1 LSIQQ
6 VWKVARDWHSTELFS
21 KNIGRKEGLMM
32 WKRPLRIFTG
42 ITLGL
47 MFFSAQVWGAEPIK
61 IGIVQG
67 FSGALEAYAKQML
80 TGFKLGLEYG
90 TKGTNEIL
98 GRKVELIVEDD
109 QLKPDVAKRLITKLY
124 ADDKVDLVVGT
135 TSSAAALAMLPVALE
150 FKKILL
156 VEPAVADSIT
166 GSAWNRYIF
175 RTGRNSG
182 QDAIAN
188 AKAVA
193 KPGVLLAGIAQ
204 DYAFGRDGIAAY
216 KAAAEKL
223 GAKMIHEEYCPMAQT
238 EHTASIQRIIDAFK
252 DKQGEKYVFV
262 VWAGKNPPIEQ
273 MAEMKIEKYG
283 IKITTGGNILP
294 VLKAMLPLL
303 KAFDSLKGMMG
314 GAYYYYEIPKNP
326 VNDWLVKEHEAR
338 FKEPPDF
345 FTCGGFAAAMAV
357 VTAVEKA
364 KGTDTEKLM
373 SVMEGME
380 FMTPKGKMIFRKQDH
395 QALQS
400 MYIFRL
406 EAKPDRDWAVPVLV
420 REISPEEGAP
430 PILVK

>member
-1 LSIQQ
+1 M
-6 VWKVARDWHSTELFS
+6 LFS
-21 KNIGRKEGLMM
+21 
-32 WKRPLRIFTG
+32 P
-42 ITLGL
+42 
-47 MFFSAQVWGAEPIK
+47 QVYGAEPPIK
-61 IGIVQG
+61 IGVVQG

-80 TGFKLGLEYG
+80 TGFKMGLEYG
-90 TKGTNEIL
+90 TKGKNEVM

-193 KPGVLLAGIAQ
+193 KPGVFLGAIAQ
-204 DYAFGRDGIAAY
+204 DYAFGRDGVAAY
-216 KAAAEKL
+216 REAAEKL

-238 EHTASIQRIIDAFK
+238 DHTSSVQRIIDALK

-273 MAEMKIEKYG
+273 MCAMKIEKYG

-294 VLKAMLPLL
+294 VLKATLPIL
-303 KAFDSLKGMMG
+303 KAFESLRGMMG
-314 GAYYYYEIPKNP
+314 GAYYYYELPKNP
-326 VNDWLVKEHEAR
+326 INDLFVKEHQAR

-345 FTCGGFAAAMAV
+345 FTCGGFAAAMATV
-357 VTAVEKA
+357 AGIEKA
-364 KGTDTEKLM
+364 KSTDTEKLITA
-373 SVMEGME
+373 MEGMQ
-380 FMTPKGKMIFRKQDH
+380 FMTPKGRMFFRKEDH
-395 QALQS
+395 QAMQS

-406 EAKPDRDWAVPVLV
+406 EARPDREWAVPVLV

-430 PILVK
+430 PILVKK

>member
-1 LSIQQ
+1 MLQNKGLKVFLMVFSLVFLISFQAAAQQ
-6 VWKVARDWHSTELFS
+6 
-21 KNIGRKEGLMM
+21 
-32 WKRPLRIFTG
+32 
-42 ITLGL
+42 
-47 MFFSAQVWGAEPIK
+47 PIK

-80 TGFKLGLEYG
+80 TGFKMGLEYA
-90 TKGTNEIL
+90 TKGKNEVL

-109 QLKPDVAKRLITKLY
+109 QLKPDVAKRLITKFY

-182 QDAIAN
+182 QDAISN

-193 KPGVLLAGIAQ
+193 KPGVHLAAIAQ

-216 KAAAEKL
+216 KEAAEKL
-223 GAKMIHEEYCPMAQT
+223 GAKMVHEEYCPMAQT
-238 EHTASIQRIIDAFK
+238 DHTASVQRIIDALK
-252 DKQGEKYVFV
+252 DKPGEKYVFV

-273 MAEMKIEKYG
+273 MAVMKVDKYG

-294 VLKAMLPLL
+294 ILKTTLPLL
-303 KAFDSLKGMMG
+303 KAYDSLRGMTG
-314 GAYYYYEIPKNP
+314 GAYYYYELPKNP
-326 VNDWLVKEHEAR
+326 VNDWLVKEHMAR

-345 FTCGGFAAAMAV
+345 FTCGGFAAAMAT
-357 VTAVEKA
+357 VTALEKA
-364 KGTDTEKLM
+364 KSTDTEKLIAA
-373 SVMEGME
+373 MEGME
-380 FMTPKGKMIFRKQDH
+380 FSTPKGRMYFRKQDH
-395 QALQS
+395 QAMQS
-400 MYIFRL
+400 MYLFKL
-406 EAKPDRDWAVPVLV
+406 EAKPDREWAVPVLMGEV
-420 REISPEEGAP
+420 SPEEGAP

>member
-1 LSIQQ
+1 
-6 VWKVARDWHSTELFS
+6 
-21 KNIGRKEGLMM
+21 M
-32 WKRPLRIFTG
+32 WKKRLGIFTW

-47 MFFSAQVWGAEPIK
+47 VFFAAPVWAAEPIK
-61 IGIVQG
+61 IGVVQG

-80 TGFKLGLEYG
+80 TGFKMGLEYG
-90 TKGTNEIL
+90 TNGKNEVL

-109 QLKPDVAKRLITKLY
+109 QVKPDVAKRLITKLY

-166 GSAWNRYIF
+166 GSAWNRYVF

-216 KAAAEKL
+216 KEAAEKL

-238 EHTASIQRIIDAFK
+238 EHTSSIQRIIDAFK
-252 DKQGEKYVFV
+252 DKPGEKYVFV

-273 MAEMKIEKYG
+273 MAAMKVEKYG

-294 VLKAMLPLL
+294 VMKGLLPIV
-303 KAFDSLKGMMG
+303 KAFDSLRGMMG
-314 GAYYYYEIPKNP
+314 GAYYYYELPKNP
-326 VNDWLVKEHEAR
+326 VNDWFVKEHQAR

-357 VTAVEKA
+357 VAAVEKA
-364 KGTDTEKLM
+364 KSTDTDKLM
-373 SVMEGME
+373 AAMEGME
-380 FMTPKGKMIFRKQDH
+380 FMTPKGRMFFRKEDH
-395 QALQS
+395 QAMQS

-406 EAKPDRDWAVPVLV
+406 EAQPDKEWAVPVLV
-420 REISPEEGAP
+420 REISPEF
-430 PILVK
+430 VVSVS

>member
-1 LSIQQ
+1 MRLKRYMKLILGIGL
-6 VWKVARDWHSTELFS
+6 AILF
-21 KNIGRKEGLMM
+21 
-32 WKRPLRIFTG
+32 
-42 ITLGL
+42 LGPEI
-47 MFFSAQVWGAEPIK
+47 SGAQPPIK
-61 IGIVQG
+61 IGIIQG

-80 TGFKLGLEYG
+80 TGFKMGLEYG
-90 TKGTNEIL
+90 TKGKNEII

-109 QLKPDVAKRLITKLY
+109 QIKPDVAKRLITKLY

-135 TSSAAALAMLPVALE
+135 TSSAAALAMLPVAQE

-193 KPGVLLAGIAQ
+193 KPGVFLAGMAQ

-223 GAKMIHEEYCPMAQT
+223 GAKMVHEEYAPMTQT
-238 EHTASIQRIIDAFK
+238 DHSSSVQRIIDALK
-252 DKQGEKYVFV
+252 DKPGEKYVFV
-262 VWAGKNPPIEQ
+262 VWAGKHPPIEQ
-273 MAEMKIEKYG
+273 MATMRIEKYG

-294 VLKAMLPLL
+294 VLKATLPLL
-303 KAFDSLKGMMG
+303 KAFESLRGMMG
-314 GAYYYYEIPKNP
+314 GAYYYYELPNNP
-326 VNDWLVKEHEAR
+326 VNDWLVKEHMAR

-345 FTCGGFAAAMAV
+345 FTCGGFAAAMAI
-357 VTAVEKA
+357 VTALEKA
-364 KGTDTEKLM
+364 KSTETEKLI
-373 SVMEGME
+373 STMEGME
-380 FMTPKGKMIFRKQDH
+380 FMTPKGRMLFRKEDH

-406 EAKPDRDWAVPVLV
+406 EAKPDREWAVPVLV

-430 PILVK
+430 PILVKR

>member
-1 LSIQQ
+1 M
-6 VWKVARDWHSTELFS
+6 LF
-21 KNIGRKEGLMM
+21 KRGLKAIILVVLTM
-32 WKRPLRIFTG
+32 
-42 ITLGL
+42 TLTAGW
-47 MFFSAQVWGAEPIK
+47 VWGAEPPIK

-80 TGFKLGLEYG
+80 TGFKMGLEYG
-90 TKGTNEIL
+90 TQGKNEVI
-98 GRKVELIVEDD
+98 GRKIELIVEDD

-193 KPGVLLAGIAQ
+193 KPGVFLGAIAQ
-204 DYAFGRDGIAAY
+204 DYAFGRDGVAAY
-216 KAAAEKL
+216 KGAAEKL

-238 EHTASIQRIIDAFK
+238 DHTSSVQRIIDALK

-262 VWAGKNPPIEQ
+262 VWAGKNPPVEQ
-273 MAEMKIEKYG
+273 MAAMKMEKYG

-294 VLKAMLPLL
+294 VLKATLPIL
-303 KAFDSLKGMMG
+303 KAFESLRGMMG
-314 GAYYYYEIPKNP
+314 GAYYYYELPKNP
-326 VNDWLVKEHEAR
+326 INDWFVKEHQAR

-345 FTCGGFAAAMAV
+345 FTCGGFAAAMA
-357 VTAVEKA
+357 AIRGFEKA
-364 KGTDTEKLM
+364 KSTNTEKLITT
-373 SVMEGME
+373 MEGME
-380 FMTPKGKMIFRKQDH
+380 FLTPKGRMYFRNIDH
-395 QALQS
+395 QAMQS
-400 MYIFRL
+400 MFIFRL
-406 EAKPDRDWAVPVLV
+406 EARPDRDWAVPVLV
-420 REISPEEGAP
+420 REVSPEEGAP
-430 PILVK
+430 PVLVKK

>member
-1 LSIQQ
+1 M
-6 VWKVARDWHSTELFS
+6 LF
-21 KNIGRKEGLMM
+21 KRGLKAIILVVLTM
-32 WKRPLRIFTG
+32 
-42 ITLGL
+42 TLTAGW
-47 MFFSAQVWGAEPIK
+47 VWGAEPPIK

-80 TGFKLGLEYG
+80 TGFKMGLEYG
-90 TKGTNEIL
+90 TQGKNEVI
-98 GRKVELIVEDD
+98 GRKIELIVEDD

-193 KPGVLLAGIAQ
+193 KPGVFLGAIAQ
-204 DYAFGRDGIAAY
+204 DYAFGRDGVAAY

-238 EHTASIQRIIDAFK
+238 DHTSSVQRIIDALK

-262 VWAGKNPPIEQ
+262 VWAGKNPPVEQ
-273 MAEMKIEKYG
+273 MAAMKMEKYG

-294 VLKAMLPLL
+294 VLKATLPIL
-303 KAFDSLKGMMG
+303 KAFDSLRGMMG
-314 GAYYYYEIPKNP
+314 GAYYYYELPKNP
-326 VNDWLVKEHEAR
+326 INDWFVKEHQAR

-345 FTCGGFAAAMAV
+345 FTCGGFAAAMA
-357 VTAVEKA
+357 AIRGFEKA
-364 KGTDTEKLM
+364 KSTNTEKLITT
-373 SVMEGME
+373 MEGME
-380 FMTPKGKMIFRKQDH
+380 FMTPKGRMYFRNIDH
-395 QALQS
+395 QAMQS
-400 MYIFRL
+400 MFIFKL
-406 EAKPDRDWAVPVLV
+406 EARPDREWAVPVLV
-420 REISPEEGAP
+420 REVSPEEGAP
-430 PILVK
+430 PVLVKK

>member
-1 LSIQQ
+1 MLLKGG
-6 VWKVARDWHSTELFS
+6 VKVIIPVFL
-21 KNIGRKEGLMM
+21 I
-32 WKRPLRIFTG
+32 
-42 ITLGL
+42 ITLTAGL
-47 MFFSAQVWGAEPIK
+47 AWGAEPPIK

-80 TGFKLGLEYG
+80 TGFKMGLEYG
-90 TKGTNEIL
+90 TKSKNEVI
-98 GRKVELIVEDD
+98 GRKIELIVEDD

-193 KPGVLLAGIAQ
+193 KPGVFLAAIAQ
-204 DYAFGRDGIAAY
+204 DYAFGRDGVAAY
-216 KAAAEKL
+216 KEAAEKL

-238 EHTASIQRIIDAFK
+238 DHTSSVQRIIDALK

-273 MAEMKIEKYG
+273 MCAMKIEKYG
-283 IKITTGGNILP
+283 IKVTTGGNILP
-294 VLKAMLPLL
+294 VLKATLPIL
-303 KAFDSLKGMMG
+303 KAFESLRGMMG
-314 GAYYYYEIPKNP
+314 GAYYYYELPKNP
-326 VNDWLVKEHEAR
+326 INDWFVKEHQAR

-345 FTCGGFAAAMAV
+345 FTCGGFAAAMATV
-357 VTAVEKA
+357 AGIEKA
-364 KGTDTEKLM
+364 KSTDTEKLITA
-373 SVMEGME
+373 MEGMQ
-380 FMTPKGKMIFRKQDH
+380 FMTPKGRMFFRKEDH
-395 QALQS
+395 QAMQS

-406 EAKPDRDWAVPVLV
+406 EARPDREWAVPVLV

-430 PILVK
+430 PILVKK

>member
-1 LSIQQ
+1 
-6 VWKVARDWHSTELFS
+6 
-21 KNIGRKEGLMM
+21 MM
-32 WKRPLRIFTG
+32 WKKRLGIFTW

-47 MFFSAQVWGAEPIK
+47 VFFAAPVWAAEPIK
-61 IGIVQG
+61 IGVVQG

-80 TGFKLGLEYG
+80 TGFKMGLEYG
-90 TKGTNEIL
+90 TNGKNEVL

-109 QLKPDVAKRLITKLY
+109 QVKPDVAKRLITKLY

-166 GSAWNRYIF
+166 GSAWNRYVF

-216 KAAAEKL
+216 KEAAEKL

-238 EHTASIQRIIDAFK
+238 EHTSSIQRIIDAFK
-252 DKQGEKYVFV
+252 DKPGEKYVFV

-273 MAEMKIEKYG
+273 MAAMKVEKYG

-294 VLKAMLPLL
+294 VMKGLLPIV
-303 KAFDSLKGMMG
+303 KAFDSLRGMMG
-314 GAYYYYEIPKNP
+314 GAYYYYELPKNP
-326 VNDWLVKEHEAR
+326 VNDWFVKEHQAR

-357 VTAVEKA
+357 VAAVEKA
-364 KGTDTEKLM
+364 KSTDTDKLM
-373 SVMEGME
+373 AAMEGME
-380 FMTPKGKMIFRKQDH
+380 FMTPKGRMFFRKEDH
-395 QALQS
+395 QAMQS

-406 EAKPDRDWAVPVLV
+406 EAQPDKEWAVPVLV
-420 REISPEEGAP
+420 REISPEEGSP

>member
-1 LSIQQ
+1 
-6 VWKVARDWHSTELFS
+6 
-21 KNIGRKEGLMM
+21 M
-32 WKRPLRIFTG
+32 WKKGLGAFIFIIIG
-42 ITLGL
+42 V
-47 MFFSAQVWGAEPIK
+47 MFFSVQVWGAEPPIK

-80 TGFKLGLEYG
+80 TGFKMGLEYG
-90 TKGTNEIL
+90 TKGKNEVI
-98 GRKVELIVEDD
+98 GRKIDLIVEDD
-109 QLKPDVAKRLITKLY
+109 QIKPDVAKRLITKLY

-182 QDAIAN
+182 QDAVAN

-193 KPGVLLAGIAQ
+193 KPGVFLAGYAQ

-216 KAAAEKL
+216 KEAAEKL

-238 EHTASIQRIIDAFK
+238 DHSSSVQRVIDALK
-252 DKQGEKYVFV
+252 DKKGEKYVFV
-262 VWAGKNPPIEQ
+262 VWAGKNPPVEA
-273 MAEMKIEKYG
+273 MGAMRVDKYG
-283 IKITTGGNILP
+283 IKMTTGGNILP
-294 VLKAMLPLL
+294 VFKASLPLL
-303 KAFDSLKGMMG
+303 KTYESLRGYP
-314 GAYYYYEIPKNP
+314 GALYYYYEIPKNP
-326 VNDWLVKEHEAR
+326 LNDWLVKEHMAR

-357 VTAVEKA
+357 LRGFEKA
-364 KGTDTEKLM
+364 KSIDTERLITT
-373 SVMEGME
+373 MEGME
-380 FMTPKGKMIFRKQDH
+380 FMTPKGRMYFRNIDH
-395 QALQS
+395 QAMQS
-400 MYIFRL
+400 MYIFKA
-406 EAKPDRDWAVPVLV
+406 EVMPDRDWIVPVLV

-430 PILVK
+430 PVLVKK

>member
-1 LSIQQ
+1 MRSERYFKAIFWTLTT
-6 VWKVARDWHSTELFS
+6 VLFMCPQIS
-21 KNIGRKEGLMM
+21 G
-32 WKRPLRIFTG
+32 
-42 ITLGL
+42 
-47 MFFSAQVWGAEPIK
+47 AQPPIK

-80 TGFKLGLEYG
+80 TGFKMGLEYG
-90 TKGTNEIL
+90 TKGKNEIV

-109 QLKPDVAKRLITKLY
+109 QIKPDVAKRLITKLY

-135 TSSAAALAMLPVALE
+135 TSSAAALAMLPVAQE

-166 GSAWNRYIF
+166 GSAWNRYVF

-182 QDAIAN
+182 QDAISN
-188 AKAVA
+188 AMAVA
-193 KPGVLLAGIAQ
+193 KPGVYLAGIAQ

-223 GAKMIHEEYCPMAQT
+223 GAKMVHEEYAPMAQT
-238 EHTASIQRIIDAFK
+238 DHTSSVQRIIDALK
-252 DKQGEKYVFV
+252 DKPGEKYVFV
-262 VWAGKNPPIEQ
+262 VWAGKHPPIEQ
-273 MAEMKIEKYG
+273 MATMKVEKYG

-294 VLKAMLPLL
+294 VLKATLPLL
-303 KAFDSLKGMMG
+303 KAFESLRGMMG
-314 GAYYYYEIPKNP
+314 GAYYYYELPNNP
-326 VNDWLVKEHEAR
+326 VNDWLVKEHVAR

-357 VTAVEKA
+357 VTAIEKA
-364 KGTDTEKLM
+364 KSTDTEKLIAT
-373 SVMEGME
+373 MEGME
-380 FMTPKGKMIFRKQDH
+380 FMTPKGRMIFRKEDH

-430 PILVK
+430 PILVKR

>member
-1 LSIQQ
+1 MMLKRGL
-6 VWKVARDWHSTELFS
+6 KVIIPVVLAV
-21 KNIGRKEGLMM
+21 
-32 WKRPLRIFTG
+32 
-42 ITLGL
+42 TLTAGW
-47 MFFSAQVWGAEPIK
+47 VWGAEPPIK

-80 TGFKLGLEYG
+80 TGFKMGLEYG
-90 TKGTNEIL
+90 TNGKNEIM

-193 KPGVLLAGIAQ
+193 KPGVLLAAIAQ
-204 DYAFGRDGIAAY
+204 DYAFGRDGVAAY
-216 KAAAEKL
+216 KEAAEKM
-223 GAKMIHEEYCPMAQT
+223 GAKMVHEEYCPMAQT
-238 EHTASIQRIIDAFK
+238 DHTSSVQRIIDALK

-273 MAEMKIEKYG
+273 MAAMKIEKYG

-294 VLKAMLPLL
+294 ILKTWLPLL
-303 KAFDSLKGMMG
+303 KAFESLRGLTG
-314 GAYYYYEIPKNP
+314 GAYYYYELPKNP
-326 VNDWLVKEHEAR
+326 INDWFVKEHQAR

-345 FTCGGFAAAMAV
+345 FTCGGFAAAMA
-357 VTAVEKA
+357 TIAGIEKA
-364 KGTDTEKLM
+364 KSTDTEKLGTA
-373 SVMEGME
+373 MEGMS
-380 FMTPKGKMIFRKQDH
+380 FMTPKGRMLFRKEDH

-400 MYIFRL
+400 MYIFKL
-406 EAKPDRDWAVPVLV
+406 EVKPDRDWAVPVLV

-430 PILVK
+430 PILVKK

>member
-1 LSIQQ
+1 
-6 VWKVARDWHSTELFS
+6 
-21 KNIGRKEGLMM
+21 M
-32 WKRPLRIFTG
+32 
-42 ITLGL
+42 
-47 MFFSAQVWGAEPIK
+47 
-61 IGIVQG
+61 
-67 FSGALEAYAKQML
+67 
-80 TGFKLGLEYG
+80 
-90 TKGTNEIL
+90 
-98 GRKVELIVEDD
+98 
-109 QLKPDVAKRLITKLY
+109 
-124 ADDKVDLVVGT
+124 
-135 TSSAAALAMLPVALE
+135 
-150 FKKILL
+150 
-156 VEPAVADSIT
+156 
-166 GSAWNRYIF
+166 
-175 RTGRNSG
+175 
-182 QDAIAN
+182 
-188 AKAVA
+188 
-193 KPGVLLAGIAQ
+193 AQ

-294 VLKAMLPLL
+294 VLKTFLPLL
-303 KAFDSLKGMMG
+303 KAFESLRGMMG

>member
-1 LSIQQ
+1 MRLKRYMKLI
-6 VWKVARDWHSTELFS
+6 LG
-21 KNIGRKEGLMM
+21 IGLA
-32 WKRPLRIFTG
+32 IFFLAPEISG
-42 ITLGL
+42 
-47 MFFSAQVWGAEPIK
+47 AQPPIK
-61 IGIVQG
+61 IGIIQG

-80 TGFKLGLEYG
+80 TGFKMGLEYG
-90 TKGTNEIL
+90 TKGKNEII

-109 QLKPDVAKRLITKLY
+109 QIKPDVAKRLITKLY

-135 TSSAAALAMLPVALE
+135 TSSAAALAMLPVAQE

-193 KPGVLLAGIAQ
+193 KPGVFLAGMAQ

-223 GAKMIHEEYCPMAQT
+223 GAKMVHEEYAPMTQT
-238 EHTASIQRIIDAFK
+238 DHSSSVQRIIDALK
-252 DKQGEKYVFV
+252 DKPGEKYVFV
-262 VWAGKNPPIEQ
+262 VWAGKHPPIEQ
-273 MAEMKIEKYG
+273 MATMRIEKYG

-294 VLKAMLPLL
+294 VLKATLPLL
-303 KAFDSLKGMMG
+303 KAFESLRGMMG
-314 GAYYYYEIPKNP
+314 GAYYYYELPNNP
-326 VNDWLVKEHEAR
+326 VNDWLVKEHMAR

-345 FTCGGFAAAMAV
+345 FTCGGFAAAMAI
-357 VTAVEKA
+357 VTALEKA
-364 KGTDTEKLM
+364 KSTETEKLI
-373 SVMEGME
+373 STMEGME
-380 FMTPKGKMIFRKQDH
+380 FMTPKGRMLFRKEDH

-406 EAKPDRDWAVPVLV
+406 EAKPDREWAVPVLV

-430 PILVK
+430 PILVKR

>member
-1 LSIQQ
+1 MML
-6 VWKVARDWHSTELFS
+6 KR
-21 KNIGRKEGLMM
+21 GLKAIIPIVLIM
-32 WKRPLRIFTG
+32 
-42 ITLGL
+42 TLTAGW
-47 MFFSAQVWGAEPIK
+47 AWGAEPPIK

-80 TGFKLGLEYG
+80 TGFKMGLEYG
-90 TKGTNEIL
+90 TKAKNEIM

-124 ADDKVDLVVGT
+124 ADDKVDLVIGT

-193 KPGVLLAGIAQ
+193 KPGVFLAAIGQ
-204 DYAFGRDGIAAY
+204 DYAFGRDGVAAY
-216 KAAAEKL
+216 KEAAEKL

-238 EHTASIQRIIDAFK
+238 DHTSSVQRIIDALK

-273 MAEMKIEKYG
+273 MAAMKIEKYG

-294 VLKAMLPLL
+294 VLKATLPIL

-314 GAYYYYEIPKNP
+314 GAYYYYELPKNP
-326 VNDWLVKEHEAR
+326 INDWFVKEHQAR

-345 FTCGGFAAAMAV
+345 FTCGGFAAAMA
-357 VTAVEKA
+357 TIAGIEKA
-364 KGTDTEKLM
+364 KSTDTEKLIIA
-373 SVMEGME
+373 MEGMS
-380 FMTPKGKMIFRKQDH
+380 FMTPKGRMFFRKEDH
-395 QALQS
+395 QAMQS

-406 EAKPDRDWAVPVLV
+406 EGKPDREWAVPVLV

-430 PILVK
+430 PILVKK

>member
-1 LSIQQ
+1 MLL
-6 VWKVARDWHSTELFS
+6 KR
-21 KNIGRKEGLMM
+21 GLRVIIPVFLTM
-32 WKRPLRIFTG
+32 
-42 ITLGL
+42 TLTAGW
-47 MFFSAQVWGAEPIK
+47 VWGAEPPIK
-61 IGIVQG
+61 LGIVQG

-80 TGFKLGLEYG
+80 TGFKMGLEYG
-90 TKGTNEIL
+90 TKGKNEIM
-98 GRKVELIVEDD
+98 GRKVDLIVEDD

-193 KPGVLLAGIAQ
+193 KPGVFLAAIAQ
-204 DYAFGRDGIAAY
+204 DYAFGRDGVAAY
-216 KAAAEKL
+216 KEAAEKL

-238 EHTASIQRIIDAFK
+238 DHTSSVQRIIDTLK

-273 MAEMKIEKYG
+273 MAAMKIEKYG

-294 VLKAMLPLL
+294 VLKAALPIL

-314 GAYYYYEIPKNP
+314 GAYYYYELPKNP
-326 VNDWLVKEHEAR
+326 INDWFVKEHQTR

-345 FTCGGFAAAMAV
+345 FTCGGFAAAMA
-357 VTAVEKA
+357 TIAGIEKA
-364 KGTDTEKLM
+364 KSTDTEKLM
-373 SVMEGME
+373 TAMEGMS
-380 FMTPKGKMIFRKQDH
+380 FMTPKGRMVFRKEDH
-395 QALQS
+395 QALQT
-400 MYIFRL
+400 MYIFKMDI
-406 EAKPDRDWAVPVLV
+406 KPDREWTVPTLV

-430 PILVK
+430 PILVKK

>member
-1 LSIQQ
+1 MRKTGLGFFLCI
-6 VWKVARDWHSTELFS
+6 AFGFMLFS
-21 KNIGRKEGLMM
+21 
-32 WKRPLRIFTG
+32 
-42 ITLGL
+42 
-47 MFFSAQVWGAEPIK
+47 SQVYGAEPPIK

-80 TGFKLGLEYG
+80 TGFKMGLEYG
-90 TKGTNEIL
+90 TKGKNEVI
-98 GRKVELIVEDD
+98 GRKIELIVEDD
-109 QLKPDVAKRLITKLY
+109 QLKPDVAKRLITKLH
-124 ADDKVDLVVGT
+124 ADDKVNLVVGT

-150 FKKILL
+150 FKKLLL

-193 KPGVLLAGIAQ
+193 KPGVFLGAIAQ
-204 DYAFGRDGIAAY
+204 DYAFGRDGVAAY
-216 KAAAEKL
+216 KEAAEKL

-238 EHTASIQRIIDAFK
+238 DHTSSVQRIIDALK

-262 VWAGKNPPIEQ
+262 VWAGKNPPVEQ
-273 MAEMKIEKYG
+273 MAAMKMEKYG

-294 VLKAMLPLL
+294 VLKATLPIL
-303 KAFDSLKGMMG
+303 KAFESLRGMMG
-314 GAYYYYEIPKNP
+314 GAYYYYELPKNP
-326 VNDWLVKEHEAR
+326 VNDWFVKEHQAR

-345 FTCGGFAAAMAV
+345 FTCGGFAAAMA
-357 VTAVEKA
+357 TIAGIEKA
-364 KGTDTEKLM
+364 KSTDTEKLITA
-373 SVMEGME
+373 MEGMQ
-380 FMTPKGKMIFRKQDH
+380 FMTPKGRMFFRKEDH
-395 QALQS
+395 QAMQS

-406 EAKPDRDWAVPVLV
+406 EARPDREWAVPVFI

-430 PILVK
+430 PILVKK

>member
-1 LSIQQ
+1 MRSETYFKAIL
-6 VWKVARDWHSTELFS
+6 WTFATALFLCPQIS
-21 KNIGRKEGLMM
+21 G
-32 WKRPLRIFTG
+32 
-42 ITLGL
+42 
-47 MFFSAQVWGAEPIK
+47 AQPPIK

-80 TGFKLGLEYG
+80 TGFKMGLEYG
-90 TKGTNEIL
+90 TKGKNEIA
-98 GRKVELIVEDD
+98 GRKVDLIVEDD
-109 QLKPDVAKRLITKLY
+109 QIKPDVAKRLVTKLY

-135 TSSAAALAMLPVALE
+135 TSSAAALAMLPVAQE

-166 GSAWNRYIF
+166 GSAWNRYVF

-182 QDAIAN
+182 QDAISN

-193 KPGVLLAGIAQ
+193 KPGVYLAGIAQ

-223 GAKMIHEEYCPMAQT
+223 GAKMVHEEYAPMAQT
-238 EHTASIQRIIDAFK
+238 DHTSSVQRIIDALK
-252 DKQGEKYVFV
+252 DKPGEKYVFV
-262 VWAGKNPPIEQ
+262 VWAGKHPPIEQ
-273 MAEMKIEKYG
+273 MATMKIEKYG

-294 VLKAMLPLL
+294 VLKATLPLL
-303 KAFDSLKGMMG
+303 KAFESLRGMMG
-314 GAYYYYEIPKNP
+314 GAYYYYELPNNP
-326 VNDWLVKEHEAR
+326 VNDWLVKEHVAR

-357 VTAVEKA
+357 VTAIEKA
-364 KGTDTEKLM
+364 KSTDTEKLIAT
-373 SVMEGME
+373 MEGME
-380 FMTPKGKMIFRKQDH
+380 FMTPKGRMLFRKEDH

-430 PILVK
+430 PILVRR

>member
-1 LSIQQ
+1 MYKRGLGFFLII
-6 VWKVARDWHSTELFS
+6 AF
-21 KNIGRKEGLMM
+21 GLM
-32 WKRPLRIFTG
+32 LS
-42 ITLGL
+42 
-47 MFFSAQVWGAEPIK
+47 SAQVWGAEPPIK

-80 TGFKLGLEYG
+80 TGFKMGLEYG
-90 TKGTNEIL
+90 TKAKNEVI
-98 GRKVELIVEDD
+98 GRKIELIVEDD

-193 KPGVLLAGIAQ
+193 KPGVFLAAIAQ
-204 DYAFGRDGIAAY
+204 DYAFGRDGVAAY
-216 KAAAEKL
+216 KEAAEKL

-238 EHTASIQRIIDAFK
+238 DHTSSVQRIIDALK

-273 MAEMKIEKYG
+273 MCAMKIEKYG

-294 VLKAMLPLL
+294 VLKATLPLL
-303 KAFDSLKGMMG
+303 KAYDSLKGMMG
-314 GAYYYYEIPKNP
+314 GAYYYYELPKNP
-326 VNDWLVKEHEAR
+326 INDWFVKEHQAR

-345 FTCGGFAAAMAV
+345 FTCGGFAAVMA
-357 VTAVEKA
+357 TIAGIEKA
-364 KGTDTEKLM
+364 KSTDTEKLITA
-373 SVMEGME
+373 MEGME
-380 FMTPKGKMIFRKQDH
+380 FMTPKGRMFFRKEDH
-395 QALQS
+395 QAMQS

-406 EAKPDRDWAVPVLV
+406 EARPDREWAVPVLV

-430 PILVK
+430 PILVKK